1 MNRFFLVV
9 IIFSSS
15 FLQVQSQKVIEI
27 GIKPTEFIFRNFE
40 ANAAIG
46 NQKARY
52 GIFMSYRPSTQ
63 SAGEVKS
70 SGSGAAGGYG
80 HNHYNKLYNSYTVG
94 LYQKTYINKKLTAYL
109 ETDVFYRNWS
119 FKNKQ
124 ASFKN
129 AEGYRFDG
137 IRTENVDVYGLKLLL
152 GQTVFLSSSKNKHR
166 FYLDIY
172 GGLGI
177 RRKKEAYE
185 TVDGYVYDDYYTYK
199 KDEFNSTPIGIQ
211 GGVKFGLL
219 IAR

>member
-1 MNRFFLVV
+1 MKRFLLVV
-9 IIFSSS
+9 TIFSFS
-15 FLQVQSQKVIEI
+15 FLHAQSQRVLEV
-27 GIKPTEFIFRNFE
+27 GIKPTEAAFLNFE

-52 GIFMSYRPSTQ
+52 GIFLSYRPSTQ
-63 SAGEVKS
+63 SSGEVKS
-70 SGSGAAGGYG
+70 SGSGSAGGYG
-80 HNHYNKLYNSYTVG
+80 HPHYNKLYNSYTVG
-94 LYQKTYINKKLTAYL
+94 FYQKTYVNKELTTFL
-109 ETDVFYRNWS
+109 EADVFYRNWS

-124 ASFKN
+124 ALFKN

-137 IRTENVDVYGLKLLL
+137 TRTENVDVYGLKLLL
-152 GQTVFLSSSKNKHR
+152 GRTVFLSSKENKHR

-177 RRKKEAYE
+177 RHKQETYE
-185 TVDGYVYDDYYTYK
+185 TVDGYVYDEYYAYK
-199 KDEFNSTPIGIQ
+199 KDKFNSTPVGVQ